1 MGSFF
6 RAKDANAA
14 KNYIKT
20 EWMQV
25 HGGKIQCINSRS
37 VRAPVLVLSLQAS
50 RRSNVTSLQVQLRI
64 LRLQT
69 LPEHGGCD
77 IVGRTKMD
85 DIQDLKRG
93 VWRVSGQPQC
103 TLTLN
108 THSSCAYSRWLC
120 R

>member
-1 MGSFF
+1 MHQQQVSACTCAGVIL
-6 RAKDANAA
+6 ANFL
-14 KNYIKT
+14 
-20 EWMQV
+20 
-25 HGGKIQCINSRS
+25 H
-37 VRAPVLVLSLQAS
+37 AS